1 MRHLFFLTVLLSALM
16 DPLIV
21 VAEVPRAGAPGPGLY
36 GLDDIVT
43 LALERNPAVAAAGG
57 GVNQRRG
64 ERVAAGAYLNPSIY
78 GTAGSGA
85 ITDPRTGVVILERRV
100 TIEQPLELPAKR
112 RARMNAAEAQL
123 AGAQAELQDTRL
135 KVQSDAK
142 VAFYQLLLAQR
153 DLELSTQNLSITR
166 EIFQMIKARVDAGQ
180 ARPFEAVK
188 ANVELQK
195 AEKELSR
202 AENMM
207 AVARV
212 RLDTLTAGALGK
224 VFSVSGDFRSWR
236 EELNLDQL
244 MAPALESHPRVLLPE
259 KRREQAEHTIVQE
272 RESRIPYIAV
282 SGTYN
287 REAGNEDFL
296 MGLRIPLPLWY
307 RRQGEIEAA
316 LGARE
321 RAEAERRSAQN
332 ELVNAITQHGQEVRT
347 AGQQIQVFE
356 KGLLKQAEEA
366 LRIARLSF
374 AQGAAS
380 ILEVIDA
387 QRVYRQVLLEYA
399 QARADLSIALARL
412 ERWTG
417 EPQ

>member
-1 MRHLFFLTVLLSALM
+1 MRHLFFLTVLSAWIV
-16 DPLIV
+16 PLIV
-21 VAEVPRAGAPGPGLY
+21 AAEVTPAGEPGPGSY
-36 GLDDIVT
+36 GLDEIIT

-57 GVNQRRG
+57 GVKQRRG
-64 ERVAAGAYLNPSIY
+64 ERVTAGAYLNPSIS
-78 GTAGSGA
+78 GTAGRGA
-85 ITDPRTGVVILERRV
+85 ITDPRTGVAILEHRV

-112 RARMNAAEAQL
+112 RARLNAAEAQL
-123 AGAQAELQDTRL
+123 AGAEAELQDARL
-135 KVQSDAK
+135 TVQSETK

-153 DLELSTQNLSITR
+153 DLELSTQNLSINR

-202 AENMM
+202 AQN
-207 AVARV
+207 VVLVVRV

-224 VFSVSGDFRSWR
+224 TFSVSGDFRSLR
-236 EELNLDQL
+236 EELSLDQL
-244 MAPALESHPRVLLPE
+244 TVPALESHPRIRLPE
-259 KRREQAEHTIVQE
+259 KRREQAEYTIVQE

-296 MGLRIPLPLWY
+296 MGLRVPLPLWY

-332 ELVNAITQHGQEVRT
+332 ELVNAITQHGQEIRT

-380 ILEVIDA
+380 LLEVIDA
-387 QRVYRQVLLEYA
+387 QRVYRQILLEYA

-417 EPQ
+417 ELQ

>member
-1 MRHLFFLTVLLSALM
+1 MRHLFFLTVLLSASM
-16 DPLIV
+16 VPLIV
-21 VAEVPRAGAPGPGLY
+21 AAEVTRTGEPSTGPY
-36 GLDDIVT
+36 GLDDIIAM
-43 LALERNPAVAAAGG
+43 ALERNPAMAAAGG
-57 GVNQRRG
+57 GVRQRRG
-64 ERVAAGAYLNPSIY
+64 ERVTAGAYLNPSIS
-78 GTAGSGA
+78 GTAGRGA
-85 ITDPRTGVVILERRV
+85 ITDPRTGVAILEHRV

-135 KVQSDAK
+135 KVQAEAK

-166 EIFQMIKARVDAGQ
+166 EIFQIIKARVDAGQ

-202 AENMM
+202 AQNVVL
-207 AVARV
+207 VARV

-224 VFSVSGDFRSWR
+224 TFSVSGDFRSLR
-236 EELNLDQL
+236 EELSLDQL
-244 MAPALESHPRVLLPE
+244 MVPALESHPRIRLPE

-272 RESRIPYIAV
+272 QESRIPYIAV

-296 MGLRIPLPLWY
+296 MGLSIPLPLWY

-321 RAEAERRSAQN
+321 RAEAERMSAQN

-366 LRIARLSF
+366 LRIARVSF

-380 ILEVIDA
+380 LLDVIDA
-387 QRVYRQVLLEYA
+387 QRVYRQILVEYA

>member
-1 MRHLFFLTVLLSALM
+1 MRHLFFLTVFLGALM
-16 DPLIV
+16 APLIV
-21 VAEVPRAGAPGPGLY
+21 AAEVPRAGEPSPGLY

-57 GVNQRRG
+57 GVKQRRG
-64 ERVAAGAYLNPSIY
+64 ERVTAGAYLNPSIS

-135 KVQSDAK
+135 KVQSEAK

-166 EIFQMIKARVDAGQ
+166 DIFQMIKARVDAGQ

-202 AENMM
+202 AQNMI

-224 VFSVSGDFRSWR
+224 IFSVSGDFRSLR
-236 EELNLDQL
+236 GELNLDQL
-244 MAPALESHPRVLLPE
+244 MAPALESHPRILVPE
-259 KRREQAEHTIVQE
+259 KLREQAEHTIVQE

-296 MGLRIPLPLWY
+296 MGLRVPLPLWY

-321 RAEAERRSAQN
+321 HAEADRRSAQN

-380 ILEVIDA
+380 LLEVIDA
-387 QRVYRQVLLEYA
+387 QRVYRQILLEYA

>member
-1 MRHLFFLTVLLSALM
+1 MRHLFVLAVLLRALM
-16 DPLIV
+16 VPLIV
-21 VAEVPRAGAPGPGLY
+21 AAEVPRVGEPSPGLY
-36 GLDDIVT
+36 GLDDIIA

-57 GVNQRRG
+57 GVKQRHG
-64 ERVAAGAYLNPSIY
+64 ERITAGAYLNPSIS

-85 ITDPRTGVVILERRV
+85 VTDPRTGVVILEHRV

-112 RARMNAAEAQL
+112 RARLNAAEAQL

-142 VAFYQLLLAQR
+142 VAFYQFLLAQR
-153 DLELSTQNLSITR
+153 DLELSTQNLSMTQ
-166 EIFQMIKARVDAGQ
+166 EIFLAIKARVDAGQ

-188 ANVELQK
+188 ANVEVQK

-202 AENMM
+202 AKNMVR
-207 AVARV
+207 VARV

-224 VFSVSGDFRSWR
+224 TFSVSGDFSSVRQ
-236 EELNLDQL
+236 EMNLDQL
-244 MAPALESHPRVLLPE
+244 TARALDSHPRIRLPE
-259 KRREQAEHTIVQE
+259 TRREQAEHTVVLE
-272 RESRIPYIAV
+272 RESRIPYIAI

-287 REAGNEDFL
+287 REAGNQDFL
-296 MGLRIPLPLWY
+296 MGFRVPLPLWY
-307 RRQGEIEAA
+307 GRQGEIQAA

-321 RAEAERRSAQN
+321 RAEAEQLSAQN
-332 ELVNAITQHGQEVRT
+332 ELVNAITQHGQEVQT
-347 AGQQIQVFE
+347 ASQQIEVFE

-374 AQGAAS
+374 KQGAAS
-380 ILEVIDA
+380 LLDVIDA
-387 QRVYRQVLLEYA
+387 QRVSRQVLLEYA
-399 QARADLSIALARL
+399 ETRAALSIAFARL

-417 EPQ
+417 EFQ